1 MDQVALSY
9 RIGLIE
15 SIVLLI
21 LLLLAFGALTILARD
36 RWLRLGNTESL
47 IARLAAAIVAAS
59 VGVGGLSRVVV
70 DVLSGS
76 VFTDVGLSAAA
87 ARNQA
92 ILGIGLVLALTIA
105 GIIRIETYHRRIVN
119 PPVPEEE
126 ADWKVEPPEAAGRR

>member
-15 SIVLLI
+15 SIVLLV
-21 LLLLAFGALTILARD
+21 LLLLSFGALTILARD
-36 RWLRLGNTESL
+36 RWLRLGSTESL
-47 IARLAAAIVAAS
+47 IARLAAAVVVAS

-76 VFTDVGLSAAA
+76 VFADAGLSAAA

-92 ILGIGLVLALTIA
+92 ILGIGLGLALTIA

>member
-15 SIVLLI
+15 SIVLLV
-21 LLLLAFGALTILARD
+21 LLLLSFGALTILARD
-36 RWLRLGNTESL
+36 RSLRLGSTESL
-47 IARLAAAIVAAS
+47 IARLAAAVVVAS

-76 VFTDVGLSAAA
+76 VFADAGLSAAA

-92 ILGIGLVLALTIA
+92 ILGIGLGLALTIA

>member
-21 LLLLAFGALTILARD
+21 LLLLGFGALTILARD
-36 RWLRLGNTESL
+36 RWLRLGGTESL
-47 IARLAAAIVAAS
+47 IARLAAAVVLAS
-59 VGVGGLSRVVV
+59 IGVGGLSRVVV

-119 PPVPEEE
+119 PPAPEEE

>member
-47 IARLAAAIVAAS
+47 IARLAAAIVVAS